1 MYISNLK
8 QLIIKIMNRYNR
20 NIEKINLYF
29 DLTNSKNK
37 SILTK
42 IIDIEYMPLNSKK
55 DYLKEI
61 ENNLNDLKK
70 EYNILKDIEVNYSL
84 LKELYLLKQN
94 RNILLDFFFNYY
106 DNINLKEKIIDNLVN
121 YELINE
127 NTIEY
132 YSIYY
137 V

>member
-29 DLTNSKNK
+29 DLTTSKNR

-42 IIDIEYMPLNSKK
+42 IIDIEYIGLKSKK
-55 DYLKEI
+55 DYLKNI

-70 EYNILKDIEVNYSL
+70 EYDILNDITINHSL
-84 LKELYLLKQN
+84 LKELLLLKQN

-106 DNINLKEKIIDNLVN
+106 DNINLKEKIINNLVN

>member
-1 MYISNLK
+1 MYTYNLK
-8 QLIIKIMNRYNR
+8 RLIIEIMNKYNK
-20 NIEKINLYF
+20 NIEKIKLYF

-42 IIDIEYMPLNSKK
+42 IIDIEYIPLKSKK

-70 EYNILKDIEVNYSL
+70 DYTILKDIKVNHSL
-84 LKELYLLKQN
+84 LKELFLLKQN
-94 RNILLDFFFNYY
+94 RNVLLDFFFNYY

-121 YELINE
+121 YEVINE